1 MSSVLRLTARPI
13 EVLLGAFF
21 LFAAFLKVQNPNL
34 FAVQIHE
41 YQVLTDKSLL
51 GPAALFFIVV
61 EMTLGAA
68 MVLGL
73 RLRGLTLAAVQLL
86 LVFFTG
92 LIAYA
97 WAYHG
102 LKDCGCMGEVRMG
115 PGVSIVKNAIMM
127 VLVCCTWAGRHVAN
141 GSTVRPETGI
151 GNKVLAAAI
160 IGLVSLSASYVEFYR
175 SRTTGAPPP
184 ENGPQLSNTAPGPF
198 SKYVIT
204 TDAQEKYDLGHGV
217 YLVALLSSTCEHCM
231 ATVPTLNEFVLR
243 PDVLPTLVGL
253 CYEPEP
259 GSLEIFRITTAA
271 SFPLYSLGDDFLTFS
286 QYIGQ
291 EPPRLSLVRD
301 GHAIQSW
308 DGVMPAL
315 EELVAA
321 VQAAGNAETPPA

>member
-41 YQVLTDKSLL
+41 YQVLADKSLL

-61 EMTLGAA
+61 ETTLGAA

-73 RLRGLTLAAVQLL
+73 RLRGLTMAAVQLL

-115 PGVSIVKNAIMM
+115 PGVSILKNAIMM
-127 VLVCCTWAGRHVAN
+127 VLVCCTWAGRRVMKESPVEAE
-141 GSTVRPETGI
+141 SGI
-151 GNKVLAAAI
+151 GNKLMTATI
-160 IGLVSLSASYVEFYR
+160 IGLVSLSASYVELYR
-175 SRTTGAPPP
+175 SRASDAPPP
-184 ENGPQLSNTAPGPF
+184 ESGPQAADTAPGPF
-198 SKYVIT
+198 STYVVT

-231 ATVPTLNEFVLR
+231 ATVPLLNELALR
-243 PDVLPTLVGL
+243 PDVLPPLVGL

-259 GSLEIFRITTAA
+259 GSLEVFRISTGAT
-271 SFPLYSLGDDFLTFS
+271 FPLYSLGDDFLAFS

-291 EPPRLSLVRD
+291 EPPRLTLVRD
-301 GHAIQSW
+301 GHAVQSW
-308 DGVMPAL
+308 DGTMPTL
-315 EELVAA
+315 EELLA
-321 VQAAGNAETPPA
+321 VIQPAPNAGTPPA